1 MTVFESAMALRIW
14 ALYQRSRKV
23 SILLV
28 VLIIGTTVHGIVVD
42 GISLRAVWTSS
53 PEPSDES
60 YLTGCNDKT
69 PRLPA
74 LYGSIFY
81 LTLVLE
87 VSSILLH
94 DSMANHSLWTTFASN
109 TIDGSYCPQRHNIF
123 FFALSVGNPGSST
136 TRHLPRFLQSPFCLR
151 SSVVFFQA
159 PIWLLEIQTVLSM
172 NCSRLILSIRD
183 AFHDVHPSMP
193 TTESNIRITTIQ
205 MRSRLGSAFGEL
217 TQLDAA
223 DLEQVICEPPNNGWL
238 DRRKKLTC
246 SEDTRLELGELE
258 TVPEAEEYEDS
269 GNCSRS

>member
-1 MTVFESAMALRIW
+1 MALRIW

-23 SILLV
+23 SVLLAT
-28 VLIIGTTVHGIVVD
+28 LIIGTTIHGIVVD

-53 PEPSDES
+53 PEPSEQS

-81 LTLVLE
+81 PTLVLE
-87 VSSILLH
+87 VVFFC
-94 DSMANHSLWTTFASN
+94 M
-109 TIDGSYCPQRHNIF
+109 TIWQIIRFGQLSRRTPLMVHIARNGIIF
-123 FFALSVGNPGSST
+123 FLFALIAILFAVIGGFFPST
-136 TRHLPRFLQSPFCLR
+136 YLAARNSNLI
-151 SSVVFFQA
+151 VA
-159 PIWLLEIQTVLSM
+159 VLSM

-183 AFHDVHPSMP
+183 AFHDVRPSMPP

-223 DLEQVICEPPNNGWL
+223 DLEPVICEPPNNGWL
-238 DRRKKLTC
+238 DPRKKLTC

-269 GNCSRS
+269 GICSRS